1 MKIATLLFLLGLFIQ
16 VAEPKPDSTNYHPF
30 LEVIDSLN
38 VPHYYQEMPHV
49 DGTYYCWK
57 HEILEDL
64 RIIKKS

>member
-1 MKIATLLFLLGLFIQ
+1 MKFIVLLLVASLFKQ

-64 RIIKKS
+64 RVIKKS

>member
-1 MKIATLLFLLGLFIQ
+1 MKFIVLLLVASLFKQ
-16 VAEPKPDSTNYHPF
+16 VVEPESESPNYHPF

-38 VPHYYQEMPHV
+38 VPHYYQEMPQY

-64 RIIKKS
+64 RIIKES

>member
-1 MKIATLLFLLGLFIQ
+1 MKFIVLLLVASLFKQ
-16 VAEPKPDSTNYHPF
+16 SVDPKPTKQNYHPF

-38 VPHYYQEMPHV
+38 VPHYYQEMPHI

>member
-1 MKIATLLFLLGLFIQ
+1 MKFIVLLLVASLFKQ
-16 VAEPKPDSTNYHPF
+16 SVDPKPTEQNYHPF

>member
-1 MKIATLLFLLGLFIQ
+1 MKFIVLLLVASLFKQ
-16 VAEPKPDSTNYHPF
+16 SVAPKPTEQNYHPF